1 MGGTKGDI
9 DGWSNVLAPVEP
21 LTIDIYI
28 IACDTNTMLNIN
40 SSLWKRS
47 MVLKQV
53 STGLCNLVRQ
63 WNVNMNGN

>member
-1 MGGTKGDI
+1 MDEVTC
-9 DGWSNVLAPVEP
+9 LAPVEP

-47 MVLKQV
+47 LLLMQV
-53 STGLCNLVRQ
+53 SIRLSVAVT
-63 WNVNMNGN
+63 